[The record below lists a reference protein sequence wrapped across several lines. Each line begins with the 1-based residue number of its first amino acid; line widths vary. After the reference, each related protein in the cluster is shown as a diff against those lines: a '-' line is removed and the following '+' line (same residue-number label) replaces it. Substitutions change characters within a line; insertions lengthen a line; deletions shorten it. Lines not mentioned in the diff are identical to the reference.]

1 MVDDSFHD
9 AWKGMNKQNLQHR
22 KTVLSRTGRRVIRQL
37 ISSCYH
43 CQTDHTLQKQLK
55 LSWGCLDETPTKD
68 IVDDTIDNALNGMK
82 KTEIVSLVAKYFPVK
97 RVLLTEKLKEKCDDL
112 VRNYMYIRTVIR
124 IKEWSMHI
132 SHAFCVR
139 HTLWCFCFRLKHYR
153 ME

>member
-43 CQTDHTLQKQLK
+43 CQTDHTLQKQHK

-82 KTEIVSLVAKYFPVK
+82 KTEIVSLVAEFFRWRGCCSRRNWKKNVMTWYEIICTFARSFALKNEVYISVM
-97 RVLLTEKLKEKCDDL
+97 RSVLDILYAVSVSD
-112 VRNYMYIRTVIR
+112 
-124 IKEWSMHI
+124 
-132 SHAFCVR
+132 
-139 HTLWCFCFRLKHYR
+139 
-153 ME
+153 